1 MNSFSRPL
9 LLGAALVFGS
19 GCASK
24 IPEPAPAAPA
34 AAARAEAP
42 AEEETRPVP
51 VTVVPV
57 PEPAAPEQPR
67 RYGKVTIAAAGDVT
81 LGNHFKAFDP
91 ELRNKR
97 GYTGEQVIDYP
108 FLHVRKWFE
117 AADIA
122 VVNYEGTF
130 TKAESK
136 TEKNFNFKADPWEA
150 QKLTRAGID
159 VVSTANNHAYD
170 FGPQG
175 IDDTI
180 RALEE
185 AGLAH
190 FGTGQDLAG
199 ARRPA
204 RLERNGLG
212 VCFIGYLYLGSHSIE
227 PMVLWAKE
235 NKPGI
240 AGVGPVE
247 DNVTKMGAMLAE
259 DLDGLEARGDCDVRV
274 VFFHWGLEGYHDL
287 MPYQPEL
294 AQIAADHGADFVI
307 AAHPHVLQASTV
319 LTAKDGGRVPVIYSM
334 GNFVFAGNWNPKKKD
349 SVIVL
354 LTAELTTQGR
364 TRTMELVPVYVDR
377 FPEFPFQP
385 FPQPPEK
392 AAKVLEKMRCWERAK
407 DVQECEEPKSP

>member
-1 MNSFSRPL
+1 MNSASRYLPL
-9 LLGAALVFGS
+9 AAAFLLGS

-34 AAARAEAP
+34 APAP
-42 AEEETRPVP
+42 GLPPAAEEEARPVP
-51 VTVVPV
+51 VTVVPAGPAV
-57 PEPAAPEQPR
+57 PEKPQ

-91 ELRNKR
+91 ELRKKR
-97 GYTGEQVIDYP
+97 GYTEEQVIDYP

-117 AADIA
+117 TADIA

-150 QKLTRAGID
+150 KKLTRAGID

-175 IDDTI
+175 IGDTI
-180 RALEE
+180 RALDE

-190 FGTGQDLAG
+190 FGTGRNLAE
-199 ARRPA
+199 ARKPA

-227 PMVLWAKE
+227 PMILWAKE
-235 NKPGI
+235 DKSGI

-294 AQIAADHGADFVI
+294 SQIAADHGADFVI
-307 AAHPHVLQASTV
+307 AAHPHVLQANTV
-319 LTAKDGGRVPVIYSM
+319 LTAKDGGKVPVIYSM

-354 LTAELTTQGR
+354 LTADVTPEGR

-385 FPQPPEK
+385 YPQPPDK
-392 AAKVLEKMRCWERAK
+392 AQKVLEKMRCWERAK
-407 DVQECEEPKSP
+407 DVQECEEPHP